1 MCLLDL
7 NVFVMIAYLC
17 IVKICIVAFIY
28 SFSVIGVRTWGGS
41 ENWGH
46 VPSQISFVCHANIS
60 RELSI
65 ALVNLGF
72 H

>member
-1 MCLLDL
+1 MYTREKIIIRLIK
-7 NVFVMIAYLC
+7 NVYL
-17 IVKICIVAFIY
+17 IHVKVVAFIY